1 MAESNQREFH
11 QTGAKTGLRRD
22 GREAAVQYLFQL
34 DHQGFENVT
43 PDGDFWRL
51 RATSSESESPQPPP
65 IAPKARSFAETLVKG
80 VCENQPDIDALIVRF
95 AQNYQLQRLAAVDRS
110 ILRLSVY
117 ELVFST
123 DAPPAV
129 AINEAI
135 EIAKRFGSEES
146 GRFVNGLLDRIRKE
160 VPRRKSQPAGDSSSS
175 ETPLSPLRP

>member
-1 MAESNQREFH
+1 MAESNQKELKS
-11 QTGAKTGLRRD
+11 TGSKSGLRRD

-34 DHQGFENVT
+34 DHQGFENAT

-51 RATSSESESPQPPP
+51 RATSAESESPQPPP
-65 IAPKARSFAETLVKG
+65 IAPKARAFAESLVNG
-80 VCENQPDIDALIVRF
+80 VCLNQPAIDELIVRF
-95 AQNYQLQRLAAVDRS
+95 AQNYQLQRIAAVDRS

-123 DAPPAV
+123 EAPPAV

-160 VPRRKSQPAGDSSSS
+160 VPRRPPAVIEDSKASSNPS
-175 ETPLSPLRP
+175 SLPG

>member
-1 MAESNQREFH
+1 MTASNQKGVKS
-11 QTGAKTGLRRD
+11 TGPKSGLRRD

-34 DHQGFENVT
+34 DQQGFENTT

-51 RATSSESESPQPPP
+51 RATSAESENPQPPP
-65 IAPKARSFAETLVKG
+65 IAPKARAFAESLVSG
-80 VCENQPDIDALIVRF
+80 VCLNQAAIDELIVRF

-117 ELVFST
+117 ELVFSRE
-123 DAPPAV
+123 APPAV

-160 VPRRKSQPAGDSSSS
+160 VPRRPPMMMEDSKSANHP
-175 ETPLSPLRP
+175 PLLPS

>member
-1 MAESNQREFH
+1 M
-11 QTGAKTGLRRD
+11 
-22 GREAAVQYLFQL
+22 QYLFQL
-34 DHQGFENVT
+34 DHQGFESRT

-51 RATSSESESPQPPP
+51 RATSSEPDSPQPPP
-65 IAPKARSFAETLVKG
+65 IAPKARAFAESLVNG
-80 VCENQPDIDALIVRF
+80 VCMNHEAIDALIVRF

-123 DAPPAV
+123 EAPPAV

-160 VPRRKSQPAGDSSSS
+160 VPRRPAAVIQDSITSNNPP
-175 ETPLSPLRP
+175 PLPA

>member
-1 MAESNQREFH
+1 MAQSNQKELKS
-11 QTGAKTGLRRD
+11 TGSKSGLRRD

-34 DHQGFENVT
+34 DHQGFENAT

-51 RATSSESESPQPPP
+51 RATSAESESPQPPP
-65 IAPKARSFAETLVKG
+65 IAPKARAFAESLVSG
-80 VCENQPDIDALIVRF
+80 VCLNQPAIDELIVRF

-123 DAPPAV
+123 EAPPAV

-160 VPRRKSQPAGDSSSS
+160 VPRRTPAVMEDSKSANNPPVLPG
-175 ETPLSPLRP
+175 